1 MSDDQWT
8 FSQQFSTRFA
18 SESTNLSTRINDA
31 KAAGTVSNETLA
43 EFSTELSKLS
53 KELADAIGSLPTY
66 DQKGHENQ
74 LKSIGSLLESLRKAS
89 QPVSKFAF
97 KRKPAAPRATPVVC
111 EEASAPTSSTVASPS
126 SSYLVAI
133 ASLAN
138 QVVAIDSAPT
148 TAKDLTIS
156 DLTNCVVNLLD
167 HTSISAVHVRNV
179 RNTVILL
186 PLIQSTIM
194 MHDMENCI
202 ITVGCHQFRMHT
214 SHDVDVYLAISSNP
228 IIEHCSK
235 IRFSGYPA
243 TLYNASQVP
252 ESKHMAVQDFS
263 HIKATPSPNWSAL
276 PRDDEIQEWPLTKP
290 LDAFLANVYQDDD
303 KDDGPC

>member
-8 FSQQFSTRFA
+8 FSQQFSTKFT
-18 SESTNLSTRINDA
+18 SESTQLSTRINDA
-31 KAAGTVSNETLA
+31 KAGGTVSNETLA
-43 EFSTELSKLS
+43 EFSTDLSKLS

-66 DQKGHENQ
+66 DQKGYENQ
-74 LKSIGSLLESLRKAS
+74 LKSIGTLLESLRKAS

-97 KRKPAAPRATPVVC
+97 KRKPAASRATPVVV
-111 EEASAPTSSTVASPS
+111 EEASAPTVSTVPSPS
-126 SSYLVAI
+126 TSYLVTI
-133 ASLAN
+133 ASLAH
-138 QVVAIDSAPT
+138 QVVALDSTPT
-148 TAKDLTIS
+148 TSKDLAIS
-156 DLTNCVVNLLD
+156 DLTNCVVNLLA

-179 RNTVILL
+179 RNTIILL

-202 ITVGCHQFRMHT
+202 IAVGCHQFRMHT

-243 TLYNASQVP
+243 ALSNAPQVL
-252 ESKHMAVQDFS
+252 ESKHLAVQDFS
-263 HIKATPSPNWSAL
+263 HIKATPSPNWSTL
-276 PRDDEIQEWPLTKP
+276 SRDDGIQDWHLEKP
-290 LDAFLANVYQDDD
+290 VDAFLSECL
-303 KDDGPC
+303 PRR